1 MTDDRDVTQ
10 ETEVVTPVTPP
21 AQTEPEPDLLIE
33 LVSTIRKAH
42 RQADQLIPAD
52 ERDARR
58 RAATAARQEAWRERQ
73 AAAAAVAEDL
83 KAKEIE
89 ALKAQVAELLAKLG
103 QSAAVKPPEMP
114 AKPPQIAPEAL
125 KPIPEP
131 IPAVKPAERVLEAP
145 AGLLV
150 RLWLAISRFFK

>member
-1 MTDDRDVTQ
+1 LI
-10 ETEVVTPVTPP
+10 
-21 AQTEPEPDLLIE
+21 DL
-33 LVSTIRKAH
+33 VCTIRKAH
-42 RQADQLIPAD
+42 RLGDQLIPAD

-83 KAKEIE
+83 KTKEIQD
-89 ALKAQVAELLAKLG
+89 LKAQVAKLLAELG
-103 QSAAVKPPEMP
+103 QTPVVKPVETPT
-114 AKPPQIAPEAL
+114 KPPQIAPEAFS
-125 KPIPEP
+125 PIPEP